1 MDLLLDIALL
11 ALLLVTA
18 VSIAWIKD
26 LFAAAMLA
34 GIYGLLS
41 AGFFMTM
48 GAVDVAFTEAA
59 VGAGISPLLI
69 LLTLA
74 LCGRYQRADRD
85 RARLAVALVVTVG
98 ALLITATVD
107 MPSFGD
113 ANAPAQAHVAPHY
126 IEDSQEEIGIPN
138 IVTSVL
144 ASYRGFDTFGEV
156 VVIFTAGLGVLSLL
170 MGSAPAPQQAPGQ
183 SLVEQQSRDIVLR
196 VVAKVLIAPIML
208 YALYVQ
214 FHGEYGPG
222 GGFQAGVIFAVGFI
236 LYGLVFGL
244 DAVRKVASHGLVQLL
259 SAVGVL
265 VFGCTG
271 LLSLAN
277 GKNFLDYSALAG
289 DAVTGQHIG
298 IIAIELGVGIT
309 VAAVMIMISYL
320 FTAQLRDRETE
331 LSAQGILPTT
341 GNTPEGQANA
351 ALPSL
356 QTQEQGAG

>member
-18 VSIAWIKD
+18 ISIAWIKD

-59 VGAGISPLLI
+59 VGAGVSPLLI
-69 LLTLA
+69 LLTLG
-74 LCGRYQRADRD
+74 LCGRYQRADRN
-85 RARLAVALVVTVG
+85 RAKMAIALVATVG
-98 ALLITATVD
+98 ALLITATAD
-107 MPSFGD
+107 MPFFGD
-113 ANAPAQAHVAPHY
+113 ANAPAQIHVAPHY
-126 IEDSQEEIGIPN
+126 IQQSMAEIGIPN

-170 MGSAPAPQQAPGQ
+170 MANASQPFQLNPQAT
-183 SLVEQQSRDIVLR
+183 VRAQSRDIVLR

-236 LYGLVFGL
+236 LYGLAFGL

-265 VFGCTG
+265 VYGCVG
-271 LLSLAN
+271 VVSMVS
-277 GKNFLDYSALAG
+277 GKNFLDYGALAG
-289 DAVTGQHIG
+289 DPIAGQHIG
-298 IIAIELGVGIT
+298 IIVIELGVGIT
-309 VAAVMIMISYL
+309 VASVMIMIFYL
-320 FTAQLRDRETE
+320 FSAQLQQREVE
-331 LSAQGILPTT
+331 LPAAAPD
-341 GNTPEGQANA
+341 NNPEMDNGSGG
-351 ALPSL
+351 LKTL
-356 QTQEQGAG
+356 EGGAG

>member
-1 MDLLLDIALL
+1 MELLLDIALL

-18 VSIAWIKD
+18 LAIAWTRD
-26 LFAAAMLA
+26 LFSAAMFS

-74 LCGRYQRADRD
+74 LCGRRQRSDRT
-85 RARLAVALVVTVG
+85 RAVLALCLVASVG
-98 ALLITATVD
+98 ALLVAATLD
-107 MPSFGD
+107 MPAFGAAD
-113 ANAPAQAHVAPHY
+113 APAHVHVAPRY
-126 IEDSQEEIGIPN
+126 INDSMAEIGIPN

-144 ASYRGFDTFGEV
+144 ASYRAFDTLGEV
-156 VVIFTAGLGVLSLL
+156 VVILTAGLGVLALL
-170 MGSAPAPQQAPGQ
+170 SGGTD
-183 SLVEQQSRDIVLR
+183 VEASSRLSVPHIGDQSRDLVLR
-196 VVAKVLIAPIML
+196 VVAKILIAPIML

-244 DAVRKVASHGLVQLL
+244 HALRGVASSAVVQLL
-259 SAVGVL
+259 TAVGVL
-265 VFGCTG
+265 VYGTVG
-271 LLSLAN
+271 LLGLAS
-277 GKNFLDYSALAG
+277 GKNYLDYSALAG

-309 VAAVMIMISYL
+309 VASVMILVFYL
-320 FTAQLRDRETE
+320 FSEQLSGRRR
-331 LSAQGILPTT
+331 AV
-341 GNTPEGQANA
+341 PEEN
-351 ALPSL
+351 PM
-356 QTQEQGAG
+356 AGRSG